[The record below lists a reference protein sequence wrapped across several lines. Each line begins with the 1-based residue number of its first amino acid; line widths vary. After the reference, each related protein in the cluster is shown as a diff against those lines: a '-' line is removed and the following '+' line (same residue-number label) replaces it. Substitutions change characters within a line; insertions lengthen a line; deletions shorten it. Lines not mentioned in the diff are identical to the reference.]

1 MWLPRCLLSPGS
13 WRLPRGR
20 ETAPLQQI
28 RLGCHINAQNRGMIT
43 FKDVPVQ
50 WDVQPQ

>member
-1 MWLPRCLLSPGS
+1 MKVALDGKEEQFPDVKK
-13 WRLPRGR
+13 
-20 ETAPLQQI
+20 TAKTLRQI